1 MRVAYYA
8 AALMVTS
15 IAVAQERAPGEAA
28 AEPKKKPAD
37 ASSAALAGPDSTTET
52 FGDWSLVCSASAG
65 GAGERACEVN
75 TSIVLRGQSAPF
87 ARIAFTRAAKDRPT
101 RVIALV
107 PVNIS
112 TQSVV
117 RIANDTGKSEIS
129 LPFKSCVPGGCLAEA
144 DLAKEQLLA
153 LRAST
158 KAAAQLM
165 LVDASGKSSSLPL
178 SLRGLDQA
186 LNAFFGQQ
194 EK

>member
-1 MRVAYYA
+1 
-8 AALMVTS
+8 MVTS
-15 IAVAQERAPGEAA
+15 IAVAQERAPGETA

-65 GAGERACEVN
+65 GAGDRACEVN

-87 ARIAFTRAAKDRPT
+87 ARIAFTRAADKPA

-107 PVNIS
+107 PANIS

-153 LRAST
+153 LRASA
-158 KAAAQLM
+158 KAAAQLT